1 MNIPIKKLDALVTS
15 EILEDGP
22 ADGPPSVHLCDSAL
36 SGYHIMSLSMFISS
50 HGACTGQVESISLFH
65 TDCCVFEKMS

>member
-15 EILEDGP
+15 EILEDRP
-22 ADGPPSVHLCDSAL
+22 ADGPPSGPLYDSAL
-36 SGYHIMSLSMFISS
+36 SGYHVIQLSMLISS

-65 TDCCVFEKMS
+65 TDCCIFEKMS